1 MQLWGSSFKSGRSL
15 RSKNLRLMNTRGWQ
29 TFSGKGQRVSVL
41 RFAVQNGLYGNYSTL
56 LLQCNHT
63 WQRKPQA
70 RGTPGEALFTKRLLN
85 LPCGQV
91 VVCQPL
97 TRTLSTSVTSEVR
110 APTPLQSESPVGYL
124 PPKSLNSLSLTSWF
138 QTASFPHP
146 SCLFLCPWHSSVP
159 STPCDWL
166 YLSLP
171 TRMSAHWGQIW
182 SVLFITLF

>member
-1 MQLWGSSFKSGRSL
+1 
-15 RSKNLRLMNTRGWQ
+15 MNTRGWQ

-63 WQRKPQA
+63 WQRNHRH
-70 RGTPGEALFTKRLLN
+70 RGTPEKLFTKTAKLN

-110 APTPLQSESPVGYL
+110 APHSTVRISSGL
-124 PPKSLNSLSLTSWF
+124 PPTPNPWNSLSLTSWF

-146 SCLFLCPWHSSVP
+146 SCLFFCPWHSSVP
-159 STPCDWL
+159 STPCDL
-166 YLSLP
+166 LICLCP
-171 TRMSAHWGQIW
+171 PECQLIEGRFG
-182 SVLFITLF
+182 LFCSSHCSST